1 MGLVER
7 ISSKK
12 YALSL
17 LKIIFDLKTPRFN
30 DIKRESFKR
39 DGAANIARVLKWLLD
54 EGFVVK
60 FEDKYM
66 LSEDMEKFCGKL
78 FVNLTRQA
86 PKE

>member
-1 MGLVER
+1 MGLIEK

-17 LKIIFDLKTPRFN
+17 LKIIFDLRNPRFN

-54 EGFVVK
+54 EGFVEK
-60 FEDKYM
+60 FEDQYM
-66 LSEDMEKFCGKL
+66 LSNDMEDFCSKL
-78 FVNLTRQA
+78 FTNLKRQA
-86 PKE
+86 PED

>member
-1 MGLVER
+1 MGLVEK

-54 EGFVVK
+54 EGFVEK
-60 FEDKYM
+60 FEDQYM
-66 LSEDMEKFCGKL
+66 LSNDMEDFCSKL
-78 FVNLTRQA
+78 FTNLKRQA
-86 PKE
+86 PED

>member
-1 MGLVER
+1 MGLVEK

-39 DGAANIARVLKWLLD
+39 DGAANIARVLKWLQD
-54 EGFVVK
+54 EGFVEK
-60 FEDKYM
+60 FEDQYM
-66 LSEDMEKFCGKL
+66 LSDDMEDFCDKL
-78 FVNLTRQA
+78 FTNLKRQA
-86 PKE
+86 PKD